1 MPKIEIIVVYDRNK
15 IFAYDKQKYYLYV
28 LYDPNLMLTL
38 NFPMFSNPPIY
49 KIIVKSLRTFRGR
62 FISIDS

>member
-49 KIIVKSLRTFRGR
+49 KII
-62 FISIDS
+62 